1 MLLNAGTYKNKTK
14 TKKQVL
20 KTWEIKKKW
29 GKMGNLSQ
37 NKNERLNKL
46 MTPLIAIVI
55 GSKYIL
61 FVAVEQPF
69 DLDFNESPVYCSG
82 IIKVFF
88 LREVSLTPP

>member
-1 MLLNAGTYKNKTK
+1 MLLNEGTSKNKKTGTK
-14 TKKQVL
+14 DL
-20 KTWEIKKKW
+20 GNKKW

-46 MTPLIAIVI
+46 MTPLTAIVI

>member
-1 MLLNAGTYKNKTK
+1 MLLNEGTYKNKTK

-46 MTPLIAIVI
+46 MTPLIE
-55 GSKYIL
+55 
-61 FVAVEQPF
+61 AVEQPF

-88 LREVSLTPP
+88 S